1 MRLHFI
7 SRLALLLVATFGVVA
22 TQVFA
27 THAWTEETLEYMF
40 VIGGGVTI
48 ALALLD
54 AMADAIA
61 QRALDALIVLV
72 GAFSVVEALSF
83 GGSELKWWSLGTAAA
98 LAALSVIGLAIH
110 EMTTERVVHEL
121 SVTSGREPSDAARG
135 LATARS

>member
-7 SRLALLLVATFGVVA
+7 SRLALLLVAAFGVVA

-27 THAWTEETLEYMF
+27 THAWTEEALEYMF

-54 AMADAIA
+54 TLADGTV
-61 QRALDALIVLV
+61 QRALDGVIVLV
-72 GAFSVVEALSF
+72 GAFAVVEALSF
-83 GGSELKWWSLGTAAA
+83 GGNELKWWSFATAAA
-98 LAALSVIGLAIH
+98 LAGLSVIGLAIH

-121 SVTSGREPSDAARG
+121 SVTSGREPSEAAPG